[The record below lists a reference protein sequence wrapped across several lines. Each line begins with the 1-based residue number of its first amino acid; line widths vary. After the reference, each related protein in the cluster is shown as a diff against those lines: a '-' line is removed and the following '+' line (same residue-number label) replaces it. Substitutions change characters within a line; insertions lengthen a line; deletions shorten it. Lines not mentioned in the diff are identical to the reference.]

1 MAAVDSFQL
10 LYREIARSCNCYVET
25 LALVGAFYTASKA
38 VVLMR
43 DCYSLIRLHFIPR
56 LVNPTDLVHQYGKWA
71 VVSGASE
78 PIAKAYAEEL
88 ARHGV
93 SIILISPDVSSI
105 SVAARSVSEAHGVE
119 TVLIEADFSQG
130 PAAWKPIK
138 DAIGDRDVGFVVNC
152 LDSSLDVSQDFL
164 DLPEGKVWHI
174 INNNVAAA
182 TLVTRLALPGM
193 AERRRGAVVN
203 ISSGGCS
210 RPIPRKTT
218 LSAST
223 AFLDHFSRALRYEY
237 GPQGVFVQS
246 LVPYRVASQEE
257 EGSAGAG
264 WLVPQ
269 AQVYARH
276 ALSTLGISHRTT
288 GYWPHT
294 IQFRLVQCMPE
305 WIWVLGS
312 RVLCRAT

>member
-1 MAAVDSFQL
+1 MAAVDSFHL

-56 LVNPTDLVHQYGKWA
+56 LVYPRDLVHQYGKWA
-71 VVSGASE
+71 VINGASVA
-78 PIAKAYAEEL
+78 IAKAYAEEL

-93 SIILISPDVSSI
+93 SIILISPNVRSI
-105 SVAARSVSEAHGVE
+105 SDTARSVSEAHGVE
-119 TVLIEADFSQG
+119 TILIEADFSRG
-130 PAAWKPIK
+130 PTACKPIK
-138 DAIGDRDVGFVVNC
+138 DAIGDKDIGFVINC
-152 LDSSLDVSQDFL
+152 LDSSLEVCPDFA
-164 DLPEGKVWHI
+164 DLSESKMWNI
-174 INNNVAAA
+174 INNSIAAA
-182 TLVTRLALPGM
+182 TLVTRLALPSM
-193 AERRRGAVVN
+193 AERQRGAVVN
-203 ISSGGCS
+203 ISCGGCS
-210 RPIPRKTT
+210 RPTPRKAT
-218 LSAST
+218 LSACT
-223 AFLDHFSRALRYEY
+223 AFLDHFSRALHYEY

-257 EGSAGAG
+257 EDSAGAG

-269 AQVYARH
+269 PQVYARH

-305 WIWVLGS
+305 WMWLLGS
-312 RVLCRAT
+312 RVLCRAA